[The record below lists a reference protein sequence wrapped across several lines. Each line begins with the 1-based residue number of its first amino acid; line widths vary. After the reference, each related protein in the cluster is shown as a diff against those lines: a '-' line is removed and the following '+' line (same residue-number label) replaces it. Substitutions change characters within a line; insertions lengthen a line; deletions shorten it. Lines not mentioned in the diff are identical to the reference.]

1 MGGGV
6 GSRVVV
12 VFDIPTLSENSS
24 KQRRR
29 KKLATSERGPSQ
41 VVSRKHAVKKT
52 RNQFHRVF
60 FFLHHRKRGTQ
71 KYTWK
76 GVFGVSSRLI
86 FYTEGGF
93 GWAARTSSLIFFFA

>member
-1 MGGGV
+1 M
-6 GSRVVV
+6 V

-60 FFLHHRKRGTQ
+60 FSSSSEKGDTEVHMEGGVWGVFEANFLH
-71 KYTWK
+71 
-76 GVFGVSSRLI
+76 
-86 FYTEGGF
+86 
-93 GWAARTSSLIFFFA
+93 